1 MLAPHARSKSIRALL
16 FLAVFL
22 IEFPSAFILE
32 MQSGFFLQLILTL
45 AALASRLD
53 ILVQDLADALR
64 NSWTSM
70 YKLFCALNV
79 S

>member
-1 MLAPHARSKSIRALL
+1 MHTGEYAPSS

-53 ILVQDLADALR
+53 VLVQDLGDALR
-64 NSWTSM
+64 GSWTSM
-70 YKLFCALNV
+70 YQLFCALSV
-79 S
+79 R